1 MTGKVAIVGGGPAGA
16 MCGLHLARAGIDVLL
31 FERDPRR
38 EKPCGGGLTLRATKG
53 LPIWRELQ
61 IDGSKVHQLR
71 LISPSRRRIDLEL
84 KDPIRIVSRRH
95 LDDALRRLAILAGA
109 TPIEETV
116 RKPVPASTG
125 GWQVNGHH
133 ADIVVGAGGIN
144 DPVARYH
151 GLSFPRERRGR
162 AVGYFVSGTF
172 PRRIVCRFFPGLW
185 GYAWWFPRPDHA
197 SLGIELLGGKFQL
210 ERAWSLL
217 RQFARQD
224 LNHLISPGEI
234 FDLKGARPYAWAEPL
249 PDPKT
254 LESRPLNGQD
264 WLLVGDAAGLVDTIT
279 GVGRAYARISG
290 ERAAK
295 AIQAGRLVEY
305 TNAMKNEILPEL
317 TLAAQLSPMFY
328 FSPLLRS
335 SLFVLAK
342 SRTLQ
347 AVTKDMAMGHQDY
360 RGFKRRMLRDTPRI
374 VKDLG
379 LYLTSRILNTIN
391 FRHGFR

>member
-1 MTGKVAIVGGGPAGA
+1 MTGKVAIIGGGPSGA
-16 MCGLHLARAGIDVLL
+16 VCGLHLARAGIDVLL

-61 IDGSKVHQLR
+61 IDGSKVHRLR

-95 LDDALRRLAILAGA
+95 LDGALRRLAISAGA

-125 GWQVNGHH
+125 GWRVNGHH

-151 GLSFPRERRGR
+151 GLSFPRKQLGR
-162 AVGYFVSGTF
+162 AVGYFVRGTF
-172 PRRIVCRFFPGLW
+172 PRRIVCRFFPGLC

-197 SLGIELLGGKFQL
+197 SLGIELLGGKFKL
-210 ERAWSLL
+210 DRSWSLL
-217 RQFARQD
+217 KQFVRQD
-224 LNHLISPGEI
+224 LDHLIPPGEK
-234 FDLKGARPYAWAEPL
+234 FDLKDARPYAWAEPL
-249 PDPKT
+249 PDLKT
-254 LESRPLNGQD
+254 LETRPLNGRD

-279 GVGRAYARISG
+279 GEGIPYALISG
-290 ERAAK
+290 ALAAK

-305 TNAMKNEILPEL
+305 TNTMQNEILPEL
-317 TLAAQLSPMFY
+317 KLAARLSPMFY

-342 SRTLQ
+342 SRTMQ
-347 AVTKDMAMGHQDY
+347 AITKDMAMGYQDY
-360 RGFKRRMLRDTPRI
+360 RGFKMRMLRDTPSI

-379 LYLTSRILNTIN
+379 RYLAGRILKKGDLHA
-391 FRHGFR
+391 F